1 MTKEVRNVLGREY
14 LVMIDELISK
24 LKYSDRMLLG
34 DVVAIVKRSDAILG
48 RPLEDCDASDESG
61 YIVFAPTKYS
71 ILCNKEFGIFR
82 YQNSL
87 WRLVS
92 LTYFVE
98 QIVDFN
104 FAYLTVLNSNN
115 ILYQTDEFK
124 RLREFINN
132 KLSVDNYAKKAC
144 YRRFVSMLI
153 GIATDI
159 NSNKFK
165 DENILRNRLFLVYT
179 CVNICNKYMDKNTAS
194 IVLPNKV
201 DIDSY
206 NKLVKYAVSN
216 GKITDEASKWMNNSV
231 LVISAYQE
239 KLDYIFNKDKINQ
252 LKLGLK
258 AEYMKD
264 IVISI
269 LTKEDK

>member
-144 YRRFVSMLI
+144 YAYR
-153 GIATDI
+153 
-159 NSNKFK
+159 
-165 DENILRNRLFLVYT
+165 Y
-179 CVNICNKYMDKNTAS
+179 
-194 IVLPNKV
+194 
-201 DIDSY
+201 SY
-206 NKLVKYAVSN
+206 RH
-216 GKITDEASKWMNNSV
+216 
-231 LVISAYQE
+231 
-239 KLDYIFNKDKINQ
+239 
-252 LKLGLK
+252 
-258 AEYMKD
+258 
-264 IVISI
+264 
-269 LTKEDK
+269 